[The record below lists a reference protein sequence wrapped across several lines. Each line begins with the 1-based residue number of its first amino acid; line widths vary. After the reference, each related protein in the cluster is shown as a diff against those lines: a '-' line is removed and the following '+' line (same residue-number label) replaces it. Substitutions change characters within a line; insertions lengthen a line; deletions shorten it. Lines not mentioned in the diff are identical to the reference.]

1 MSMGFSTSF
10 TSEFLV
16 SESAR
21 IVLRL
26 RELVQILAP
35 EERFTCLRVQNYRY
49 WHPVNNSKY
58 VFVYS
63 SWHTGI
69 FSSVPVGTEELSTKS
84 YGCTSFMTRAFLVPT
99 HGVHSFWNLYRL
111 TSVCGKRVFWGIY
124 FFIYLTICYFSFC
137 TGTTRAGQTHFSS
150 FVRRTTRFPQ
160 SFCPVHRSSSSVC
173 AYLQQNKKSREWYIS
188 VFYIYIQESSA
199 RKCMLAI
206 YSTIFQRVTYHTW
219 AYICNI
225 FYPYNWIEEF

>member
-84 YGCTSFMTRAFLVPT
+84 YGCTSFMTRAFLVT
-99 HGVHSFWNLYRL
+99 TKYVRGGDEMDYGAAYYDRHSLRWSR
-111 TSVCGKRVFWGIY
+111 
-124 FFIYLTICYFSFC
+124 TILVAIKVLFSIKALF
-137 TGTTRAGQTHFSS
+137 
-150 FVRRTTRFPQ
+150 RRRQ
-160 SFCPVHRSSSSVC
+160 SPLIVDTE
-173 AYLQQNKKSREWYIS
+173 APDKSRVYS
-188 VFYIYIQESSA
+188 VSEVAPHY
-199 RKCMLAI
+199 
-206 YSTIFQRVTYHTW
+206 
-219 AYICNI
+219 
-225 FYPYNWIEEF
+225 